1 MGVKSD
7 SDLVMIVVLLVK
19 KVMMTMMIV
28 MYTWHRAINDDGN
41 DEDGVDDN
49 CKVMGVQSDSWQMF
63 GKHKYFSQFALEHYQ
78 SDDDDDELR
87 ILFVRWK
94 NIFVVARNKM
104 SHLDCFKRSTWLLK
118 SKKNRSLWALRT
130 RPRL

>member
-7 SDLVMIVVLLVK
+7 SDLVIVMIVVLLVK

-78 SDDDDDELR
+78 SDDDDDEHG
-87 ILFVRWK
+87 ILFLRWK

-104 SHLDCFKRSTWLLK
+104 SHLAVWKGLLDF
-118 SKKNRSLWALRT
+118 
-130 RPRL
+130 